1 MIEVEIKLPIK
12 NKEEVSAKL
21 QEMGFV
27 KADLICEEDVY
38 FDNASGQI
46 RKQGEA
52 LRVRKVQNLLTGK
65 SQAVITY
72 KGKKIDPVSMT
83 RKELETGVS
92 DGEICAGI
100 FEALGF
106 YKVPPAVI
114 KKRQEYVLRR
124 ITACMDQVENLGN
137 FLELEVVIPEK
148 EDRKEALQQIEEILH
163 KLGYTLKDTIR
174 NSYLSMLQGREDE

>member
-65 SQAVITY
+65 
-72 KGKKIDPVSMT
+72 
-83 RKELETGVS
+83 
-92 DGEICAGI
+92 
-100 FEALGF
+100 
-106 YKVPPAVI
+106 
-114 KKRQEYVLRR
+114 
-124 ITACMDQVENLGN
+124 
-137 FLELEVVIPEK
+137 
-148 EDRKEALQQIEEILH
+148 
-163 KLGYTLKDTIR
+163 
-174 NSYLSMLQGREDE
+174 